1 MTVFEILDHEVFQ
14 LPKKRN
20 EGDLETC
27 LSQFYKEYLQL
38 LSSIAEKKFVE
49 KFSKERKQLIKHC
62 ILLEKILQNR
72 NSNRPEALRFLTDA
86 IKLIEEHL
94 FPKDGAAVIGEEISQ
109 SFYRAR
115 KGTNLQFS
123 REKMFHIN
131 SKEEELIDSERFSLA
146 GTPCL
151 YLSNTIYVCWEEL
164 NRPNMNNMMVSR
176 FYSNDQHKLVFM
188 DLSLTPFQ
196 MKNHLQHL
204 DLKNDEELFDNKS
217 FFIFLMRWP
226 LIVSCSL
233 SALNEHQNFQPE
245 YYIPQM
251 LMQWVIDQDKVD
263 GIKYF
268 SIKANPFHSEDYSNF
283 INYAL
288 PAGLID
294 ADGYSK
300 KLREIF
306 KLTEPISWE
315 LLQISDPQLAYIE
328 RTFAGSQTNGISI
341 ELIKDYKTPYS
352 QTLFGKMEW
361 LLCNKFQ
368 PKNI

>member
-1 MTVFEILDHEVFQ
+1 MTVFEILNHDVFH
-14 LPKKRN
+14 LPKRRS
-20 EGDLETC
+20 EGNLETC

-38 LSSIAEKKFVE
+38 LSSINENNFLE
-49 KFSKERKQLIKHC
+49 KFSKEREQLIQHC
-62 ILLEKILQNR
+62 ELLEKILQNR
-72 NSNRPEALRFLTDA
+72 NSNRPEALRLLTHA

-94 FPKDGAAVIGEEISQ
+94 FPKDGEAIISEESSQ
-109 SFYRAR
+109 PFYRAR

-131 SKEEELIDSERFSLA
+131 SKEEELIDSERFSVA

-164 NRPNMNNMMVSR
+164 NRPNINNMMVSR
-176 FYSNDQHKLVFM
+176 FYSENQHKLVFL

-196 MKNHLQHL
+196 IKNYLQNL
-204 DLKNDEELFDNKS
+204 SLKNEEELFDNKL

-226 LIVSCSL
+226 LTISCSL
-233 SALNEHQNFQPE
+233 SALDEDQNFQPE

-251 LMQWVIDQDKVD
+251 LMQWIIDQNKVD
-263 GIKYF
+263 GVKYF
-268 SIKANPFHSEDYSNF
+268 SIKANPFHSGDYSHF
-283 INYAL
+283 INFAL

-294 ADGYSK
+294 NDGYSK
-300 KLREIF
+300 KLRKIF

-315 LLQISDPQLAYIE
+315 LLQISDPQLAFTDNAFE
-328 RTFAGSQTNGISI
+328 VSQTNEIQL
-341 ELIKDYKTPYS
+341 ELIKGYKVHYA

-361 LLCNKFQ
+361 ILCDKFQ
-368 PKNI
+368 ADSI